1 MDVDGAKVGRSAARR
16 AGNEIII
23 AKSQGQVQT
32 FFDEL
37 KNGTSNYRTVASLG
51 EQVVQEYRGRCVL
64 ELLQNAH
71 DALVDA
77 GKDDPRRI
85 AFVLKTS
92 PEPVLLVANS
102 GRPFRREDFDGISQ
116 LGVSPKDPNE
126 SIGNKGLGFRS
137 VLEVSS
143 SPEIWSTPP
152 SGSSTAFCFHFDPDM
167 PSRVAEAAKQLVEKG
182 ADVRTPIDSQRPLV
196 DWPPPTI
203 ARFQERWVNGNLDAA
218 AEALH
223 LSPYQFLLPNEN
235 IVTEVESLLDSGYAT
250 VVRLPLDGGR
260 YGKPDQASRSVKE
273 QLNGIDATAMVFLDR
288 LEKLVIEVDSERRV
302 LERVVDSNRRL
313 SCPKTCEQRLLVGC
327 SDSTAE
333 VNSTRQFYLWAR
345 DLGGE
350 ANPDQAEEI
359 RKAVVH
365 LPNRWPEIQRLSV
378 GIAVEDGPKPA
389 TGVFVIFL
397 PTQKLTGTGACI
409 NAPFYGS
416 LDRRGINFEDP
427 YNDLVLGNVLKL
439 CIDVVTELVAEAPQ
453 AWRARAVIDI
463 LASTKSVDSEH
474 WKLMDRLIDRASK
487 GDHTLDEQSIIL
499 CSRGWCLPTKTRF
512 MPDIGEDD
520 PLGASAWHKAVQFD
534 VISPALEE
542 RLKAVGQLVDKLGG
556 SCDPTDR
563 EWKQTVECLARQ
575 ISTQELEFSWDELF
589 RSLTAVLPQNLKNV
603 KRWQTDPLKECVF
616 LPASDKR
623 LLNASD
629 QVKLFF
635 QPVQGID
642 DAAEF
647 VSDIPPSLREH
658 ITFLNPTIQVLEQEE
673 DGTRRNTEVRE
684 FLDGRFVKNFRREDV
699 IKEVL
704 NALPELPVPFDSED
718 AQHCLEIFTWMLK
731 LLGEDELE
739 GVLELLK
746 KLPVACQGGWF
757 HAQEAVFG
765 PGWSDRL
772 GDLLIQL
779 SDDLPEQARER
790 LQGVVLLDPK
800 DERWGASVKEKDSLL
815 LRAGVFDGLR
825 LQKHAPIPF
834 YTNGRRYFRLPNV
847 SPNGIP
853 QVVWDDWCEAVG
865 DKVDVPHVSSF
876 QYHLSDIRAFPEVQ
890 NLGEMSFQGLAA
902 LSKLILGSM
911 RHWPA
916 GWQDA
921 EIRKLFGN
929 PWRCAIKSPL
939 RYWLE
944 TEGWLVDGPEGGA
957 VVDGSARENA
967 ALPLSDRWLIPPSEL
982 GQQRRFSHLNA
993 LSKDLALK
1001 LEREPNLKDRLVQLG
1016 LNVYPVEQEKTGP
1029 KLLEALADAWNANR
1043 IGPELR
1049 DAFLGQVRHAWR
1061 HFDSDLELPDT
1072 FLIRTGRNFCA
1083 RASSQLADVYLP
1095 NHRDKTR
1102 SLLDN
1107 GKPVLEM
1114 LPDDAHRLAEKLR
1127 AATEVRMAS
1136 GLEEQY
1142 VVDGEHQLSGMDG
1155 GVPLAETNYASW
1167 LPIVLLSLHAY
1178 GGANPRGPTTK
1189 AWRESS
1195 GRIRSARILE
1205 CEVLR
1210 VELADDG
1217 KVIASANPEA
1227 AWWEDGHVLVV
1238 RRGEDGSM
1246 ERLAPAAQAMLRRQD
1261 LLKDLRLVLNTIDQ
1275 DQEPT
1280 MEIIEDAL
1288 DRNEIDA
1295 LAVRDVRTRWDET
1308 TAWALDRV
1316 RPVLVLLGV
1325 PMQGFEEAGVDGPHL
1340 AGWLSENVPGW
1351 PAADLLKAAQR
1362 CKNDHEMGKAAWRVL
1377 GEIAQLPKWNE
1388 ALASLGG
1395 QYNPVKNDDVGG
1407 GVGVLLQEATLLL
1420 RGLARHVA
1428 IEAGDA
1434 GLFRQIEEVTQ
1445 SFRGRDG
1452 WDKLWWEV
1460 PFGAVIAELRADY
1473 ANVVEADSYFSVLGG
1488 INTVDD
1494 LRDALQAQNID
1505 ISTDPY
1511 EVART
1516 NKNELSGVL
1525 GRMHVLYRAW
1535 ARKVGADNISSGPP
1549 SEPRVGADAYLRK
1562 WVEADLIE
1570 RAIKILDDRQFA
1582 GLLGGCKTINEVRIC
1597 LELKEEDIE
1606 FQEHRQRKDREE
1618 GRRQRRTFDVAG
1630 KNFDIEESDYTE
1642 LFKRLTDLPD
1652 PDGPDASNDI
1662 FTPLDVVSDRG
1673 RGPFGGGG
1681 GGVNAMRQKISAAQR
1696 NLIGIVGEI
1705 HAYRFLRLDFG
1716 SVVVGSDAWVS
1727 ENRQVV
1733 LPLVEGEPD
1742 ETCDAHGFDF
1752 RFPYRGEKWF
1762 VEVKATSGDDTYFDL
1777 GITEIEAASRFA
1789 RRRGANGGRWRIL
1802 RIRKA
1807 LTERPEF
1814 DWLPNPFEDDHRKR
1828 FRLHKGGMRVSYFR
1842 ITV

>member
-1 MDVDGAKVGRSAARR
+1 MDVDGAKMGRSAARR
-16 AGNEIII
+16 AGNKIII

-77 GKDDPRRI
+77 DKDDPRRI

-152 SGSSTAFCFHFDPDM
+152 NGSSTAFCFRFDPDM
-167 PSRVAEAAKQLVEKG
+167 PRRAAEAAKQLVERG
-182 ADVRTPIDSQRPLV
+182 VDIRSPIDSQWPLV
-196 DWPPPTI
+196 DWPPSTI
-203 ARFQERWVNGNLDAA
+203 DRFQKKFVDGNLDAA
-218 AEALH
+218 VEAHH
-223 LSPYQFLLPNEN
+223 LSPYQFPLPNES
-235 IVTEVESLLDSGYAT
+235 IVTEVESLLDTGYAT
-250 VVRLPLDGGR
+250 VIRLPLDGGR
-260 YGKPDQASRSVKE
+260 YGEPDQASRSVKE
-273 QLNGIDATAMVFLDR
+273 QLNGIGATAMVFLDR

-333 VNSTRQFYLWAR
+333 VDSTRQFYVWAR

-359 RKAVVH
+359 REAVAH
-365 LPNRWPEIQRLSV
+365 LPNRWPEIQRLSI
-378 GIAVEDGPKPA
+378 GIAAEDGSAPSI
-389 TGVFVIFL
+389 GVFVIFL
-397 PTQKLTGTGACI
+397 PTQKSTGTSAYI

-427 YNDLVLGNVLKL
+427 YNDFVLGNVLNL
-439 CIDVVTELVAEAPQ
+439 CIDVVTELVAETADG
-453 AWRARAVIDI
+453 WRARAVIDI
-463 LASTKSVDSEH
+463 LASTEVVGGEH
-474 WKLMDRLIDRASK
+474 WKLMDHLIDRASK
-487 GDHTLDEQSIIL
+487 EGRALDEQSLIL
-499 CSRGWCLPTKTRF
+499 CRSGWCLPTRARL
-512 MPDIGEDD
+512 MPDIGGDD
-520 PLGASAWHKAVQFD
+520 PLGASAWRKAVQFD
-534 VISPALEE
+534 VVSRALEG
-542 RLKAVGQLVDKLGG
+542 RLEAVRQLVDKLGG
-556 SCDPTDR
+556 SCDPMDG
-563 EWKQTVECLARQ
+563 EWKQTIECLARQ
-575 ISTQELEFSWDELF
+575 ISTQKLEFSWDALF
-589 RSLTAVLPQNLKNV
+589 CSLTAVLPQNLKNA
-603 KRWQTDPLKECVF
+603 KRWQPDPLKECVF

-623 LLNASD
+623 LLHASG

-642 DAAEF
+642 DATEF
-647 VSDIPPSLREH
+647 VDDIPPSLKDH
-658 ITFLNPTIQVLEQEE
+658 IAFLDPAIQVMEQKE

-684 FLDGRFVKNFRREDV
+684 FLDGRFVKSFRREDV

-704 NALPELPVPFDSED
+704 NALPAMPVSFGGNDGQRCSEVL
-718 AQHCLEIFTWMLK
+718 AWTLK
-731 LLGEDELE
+731 LSSSDIPE
-739 GVLELLK
+739 GVVALFRD
-746 KLPVACQGGWF
+746 LPVACQGGWF
-757 HAQEAVFG
+757 PAHMATFG
-765 PGWSDRL
+765 LGWASRL
-772 GDLLIQL
+772 GDFLVGFV
-779 SDDLPEQARER
+779 SELPEQARER
-790 LQGVVLLDPK
+790 LQEVLLLDPK
-800 DERWGASVKEKDSLL
+800 DERWGASVKEKGSLL

-834 YTNGRRYFRLPNV
+834 YTRGRCYFRLPNV

-853 QVVWDDWCEAVG
+853 EVVWDDWREAVG
-865 DKVDVPHVSSF
+865 DDVDVPYVSSF
-876 QYHLSDIRAFPEVQ
+876 QYHLSDIKTFPEVQ
-890 NLGEMSFQGLAA
+890 NLGEMSFQGQAA

-921 EIRKLFGN
+921 RIRKLSGK
-929 PWRCAIKSPL
+929 PWSCAIESPL

-944 TEGWLVDGPEGGA
+944 NEGWLVDGPEGA
-957 VVDGSARENA
+957 VVDGSAGKNA
-967 ALPLSDRWLIPPSEL
+967 ALPLSGRWLIPPSEL
-982 GQQRRFSHLNA
+982 GQRRRFNHLSA
-993 LSKDLALK
+993 LSSSLALELERKPDLKDL
-1001 LEREPNLKDRLVQLG
+1001 LVEFG
-1016 LNVYPVEQEKTGP
+1016 LNVYPIEQERIGP
-1029 KLLEALADAWNANR
+1029 RLLEALADAWKAER
-1043 IGPELR
+1043 IGSELR

-1061 HFDSDLELPDT
+1061 HFDADLELPDT
-1072 FLIRTGRNFCA
+1072 FLIRTGRDFSA
-1083 RASSQLADVYLP
+1083 RASSRLTDVYLP
-1095 NHRDKTR
+1095 DHRDKTR
-1102 SLLDN
+1102 ALLDN
-1107 GKPVLEM
+1107 GKHLLEM
-1114 LPDDAHRLAEKLR
+1114 LPGDAHRLAEKLR
-1127 AATEVRMAS
+1127 AATGVRMAS

-1142 VVDGEHQLSGMDG
+1142 VVDGEQRPSGMGG

-1178 GGANPRGPTTK
+1178 GGADPRGPTTK

-1195 GRIRSARILE
+1195 DRIRSARVLE
-1205 CEVLR
+1205 CETLR
-1210 VELADDG
+1210 VELVDDG
-1217 KVIASANPEA
+1217 KVIALANPEA
-1227 AWWEDGHVLVV
+1227 AWLEDEHILVM
-1238 RRGEDGSM
+1238 RRGDDGSM

-1280 MEIIEDAL
+1280 METIEDAL

-1295 LAVRDVRTRWDET
+1295 LAVRDVRTRWDQT

-1325 PMQGFEEAGVDGPHL
+1325 PMQGFDEAGVDGQHL
-1340 AGWLSENVPGW
+1340 AGWLNEKVPGW

-1362 CKNDHEMGKAAWRVL
+1362 CKNDHEMGKAAWKVL

-1395 QYNPVKNDDVGG
+1395 QYNPVKNDDVGE
-1407 GVGVLLQEATLLL
+1407 GVEALLQEATLLL

-1434 GLFRQIEEVTQ
+1434 GLFRQIEEVTH

-1460 PFGAVIAELRADY
+1460 PFDAVVVELRVDY
-1473 ANVVEADSYFSVLGG
+1473 AGVANAEGYFSVLEGVK
-1488 INTVDD
+1488 TVDD
-1494 LRDALQAQNID
+1494 LRDALQAKNIE
-1505 ISTDPY
+1505 ISPDPY

-1516 NKNELSGVL
+1516 NKSELSRVL
-1525 GRMHVLYRAW
+1525 SRMHVLYRAW
-1535 ARKVGADNISSGPP
+1535 AQTGGTDNVSFDLPP
-1549 SEPRVGADAYLRK
+1549 EPTMEEDACLEK
-1562 WVEADLIE
+1562 WRETDLIE
-1570 RAIKILDDRQFA
+1570 RAIKIIGDRQFSD
-1582 GLLGGCKTINEVRIC
+1582 LCDGCKTISEVRVR

-1606 FQEHRQRKDREE
+1606 GQKRKQLEKQEE
-1618 GRRQRRTFDVAG
+1618 GRRKGRTFGVAG
-1630 KNFDIEESDYTE
+1630 ENFEIGKSDYTE
-1642 LFKRLTDLPD
+1642 LFRHLDDLPD
-1652 PDGPDASNDI
+1652 PDGPEASNDT
-1662 FTPLDVVSDRG
+1662 FTPLGVVPDRG
-1673 RGPFGGGG
+1673 QGSFGGEG
-1681 GGVNAMRQKISAAQR
+1681 GGVNARRQQISAAQR
-1696 NLIGIVGEI
+1696 DLIGIVGEM
-1705 HAYRFLRLDFG
+1705 HAYRFLRLKFG
-1716 SVVVGSDAWVS
+1716 SDVVGPDAWVS
-1727 ENRQVV
+1727 QIRQHVV
-1733 LPLVEGEPD
+1733 PLVEGEPD
-1742 ETCDAHGFDF
+1742 ETSDAHGFDF
-1752 RFPYRGEKWF
+1752 RFIYRGKKWF
-1762 VEVKATSGDDTYFDL
+1762 VEVKATSGDDTYFNL

-1814 DWLPNPFEDDHRKR
+1814 DWLPNPFEDDHRR
-1828 FRLHKGGMRVSYFR
+1828 CFRLHKGGMRVSYFR
-1842 ITV
+1842 IPV